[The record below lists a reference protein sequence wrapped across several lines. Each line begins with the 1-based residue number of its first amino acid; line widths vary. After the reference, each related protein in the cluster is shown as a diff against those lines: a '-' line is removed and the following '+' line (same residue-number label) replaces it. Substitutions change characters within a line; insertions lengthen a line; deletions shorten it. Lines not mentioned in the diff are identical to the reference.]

1 MRWSNFQKLVEK
13 EQSNLP
19 STGWLFGS
27 NIYIMSIISHR
38 QYNFESLKQ
47 YYFGKPYVGV
57 SKVTP
62 KTVVTL
68 DKVQNRKYFRM

>member
-1 MRWSNFQKLVEK
+1 M
-13 EQSNLP
+13 
-19 STGWLFGS
+19 GLFRS
-27 NIYIMSIISHR
+27 NIYIMSIISHG

-68 DKVQNRKYFRM
+68 DKFLQKIFQNVMFS